1 MQVAL
6 DATPLTVPTG
16 GVTRYLVELRRAL
29 EAGFPED
36 SYHFL
41 SDQPVPRRPE
51 WPSHWTTPAPGS
63 FSSKWWLLGLP
74 RTLRRQRIDV
84 FHGADFSVPYL
95 RACPSV
101 LSLHDLSPWREA
113 GWHVGAD
120 RVRQR
125 TPWLLRLGRASMVLT
140 LSEAIRREAIDRF
153 SLRPERVVAVPLAA
167 DSRFSPR
174 PRDSAVAPHFL
185 YIGTLEP
192 RKNLPFLVEA
202 WREVWRRHRIPLVL
216 AGRRREDGPVFAEE
230 EGLRLLGEVAEADLP
245 ALYANALAVVYPSLY
260 EGFGLPIL
268 EAMQSGAAVLTSRDA
283 AVTEVAGGAAWQGE
297 ATDLRAWVEG
307 MSTCVT
313 NPGQVA
319 AWREAGLR
327 RAAEFSWQ
335 RTARETH
342 AVYEEAVRRG

>member
-1 MQVAL
+1 MRVAL

-29 EAGFPED
+29 EECFPED
-36 SYHFL
+36 CYQFL

-51 WPSHWTTPAPGS
+51 WPAHWTTPPPGA
-63 FSSKWWLLGLP
+63 FASKWWSLGLP
-74 RTLRRQRIDV
+74 RTLRQLRMDV
-84 FHGADFSVPYL
+84 FHGTDFSVPYL

-101 LSLHDLSPWREA
+101 LSLHDLSPWRDA
-113 GWHVGAD
+113 GWHIGAD

-153 SLRPERVVAVPLAA
+153 ALRPERVVAVPLAA

-174 PRDSAVAPHFL
+174 PRDPAVAPYFL
-185 YIGTLEP
+185 YVGTLEP

-216 AGRRREDGPVFAEE
+216 AGRRREDGPVFAPE
-230 EGLRLLGEVAEADLP
+230 EGLQLPGPVDEAAL
-245 ALYANALAVVYPSLY
+245 ASLYANALAVVYPSLY

-268 EAMQSGAAVLTSRDA
+268 EAMQSGAAVLTSRDP
-283 AVTEVAGGAAWQGE
+283 AVTEVAGGAAWQGD
-297 ATDLRAWVEG
+297 ATDVRAWVDG
-307 MSTCVT
+307 MCACVED
-313 NPGQVA
+313 PARLA

-327 RAAEFSWQ
+327 RAAAFHWR
-335 RTARETH
+335 RTAQETH
-342 AVYEEAVRRG
+342 AVYEEAMRRG

>member
-29 EAGFPED
+29 EAEFPD
-36 SYHFL
+36 DRYQFL
-41 SDQPVPRRPE
+41 SDQPVARRPE
-51 WPSHWTTPAPGS
+51 WPLHWTTPPPGS

-74 RTLRRQRIDV
+74 RTLRQLRMDV
-84 FHGADFSVPYL
+84 FHGTDFSVPYL

-101 LSLHDLSPWREA
+101 LSLHDLSPWRDA
-113 GWHVGAD
+113 GWHVGAG

-125 TPWLLRLGRASMVLT
+125 TPWLLRLGRASIVLT

-153 SLRPERVVAVPLAA
+153 SLHPDRVVAVPLAA
-167 DSRFSPR
+167 DGRFAPR
-174 PRDSAVAPHFL
+174 PRDPAVEPYFL
-185 YIGTLEP
+185 YVGTLEP

-202 WREVWRRHRIPLVL
+202 WREVWRRHRVPLVL
-216 AGRRREDGPVFAEE
+216 AGRRREDGPVFAGE
-230 EGLRLLGEVAEADLP
+230 EGLRLLGPVAEAELP
-245 ALYANALAVVYPSLY
+245 ALYANALAVVYPTLY

-268 EAMQSGAAVLTSRDA
+268 EAMQSGAAVLTSRDP

-297 ATDLRAWVEG
+297 ATEARAWVQG
-307 MSTCVT
+307 MSACVT
-313 NPGQVA
+313 NPEQVA

-327 RAAEFSWQ
+327 RAAEFSWR

>member
-16 GVTRYLVELRRAL
+16 GVTRYLAELRRAL
-29 EAGFPED
+29 EAAFPSD
-36 SYHFL
+36 RYQFL

-51 WPSHWTTPAPGS
+51 WPAHWTTPAPGS
-63 FSSKWWLLGLP
+63 FSSKWWLIGLP
-74 RTLRRQRIDV
+74 LTLRRLRVDV
-84 FHGADFSVPYL
+84 FHGTDFSVPYL

-101 LSLHDLSPWREA
+101 LSLHDLSPWRDA

-153 SLRPERVVAVPLAA
+153 ALRPDRVAAVPLAA
-167 DSRFSPR
+167 DARFSPR
-174 PRDSAVAPHFL
+174 PRDSGVAPYFL
-185 YIGTLEP
+185 YVGTLEP

-216 AGRRREDGPVFAEE
+216 AGRRREDGPDFREE
-230 EGLRLLGEVAEADLP
+230 EGLRLLGAVTEAELP

-268 EAMQSGAAVLTSRDA
+268 EAMQSGAAVLTSRDP

-297 ATDLRAWVEG
+297 ATDGRAWMEG
-307 MSTCVT
+307 MSACVT
-313 NPGQVA
+313 NPEQVA

-327 RAAEFSWQ
+327 RAAEFSWA